1 MGPFGLH
8 ARLLR
13 GRKKDMMKK
22 LTRIAM
28 PLIAVALMSGVPL
41 FAHAQNQQ
49 APTTENQS
57 WNTPPPGTEQ
67 EQSAYRD
74 GVQSALADKLAKR
87 PVDAKTSNLYVH
99 PPVKKQSRDA
109 YREHFVAGYEAAMK
123 HSSGE

>member
-1 MGPFGLH
+1 MN
-8 ARLLR
+8 
-13 GRKKDMMKK
+13 KK
-22 LTRIAM
+22 LIRIAT
-28 PLIAVALMSGVPL
+28 PVLAVALMSGVQL
-41 FAHAQNQQ
+41 FAQAQNQP
-49 APTTENQS
+49 ATENQS

-87 PVDAKTSNLYVH
+87 PVDPKTSNLYVH

>member
-1 MGPFGLH
+1 
-8 ARLLR
+8 
-13 GRKKDMMKK
+13 MMKK
-22 LTRIAM
+22 LIRIAT
-28 PLIAVALMSGVPL
+28 PLIAVALVGGAPL

-49 APTTENQS
+49 APTTESQS
-57 WNTPPPGTEQ
+57 WNTPPAGTEQ

-87 PVDAKTSNLYVH
+87 PVDPKTSNLYVH
-99 PPVKKQSRDA
+99 PPVKKQARDA

>member
-1 MGPFGLH
+1 
-8 ARLLR
+8 
-13 GRKKDMMKK
+13 MMNK
-22 LTRIAM
+22 LTRIAT
-28 PLIAVALMSGVPL
+28 PLIAVALMSGAPL

-49 APTTENQS
+49 PTTETQS

-87 PVDAKTSNLYVH
+87 KVDAKSSNLYVH
-99 PPVKKQSRDA
+99 PPVRKELRDK
-109 YREHFVAGYEAAMK
+109 YRDNFVAGYEAAVK